1 MVVSADDTRREFV
14 PVDLPRDVLWGF
26 TREGLYA
33 LRQYTHWM
41 PHSKGLVGPFMAKYW
56 SGLTFQVA
64 MKLTTEAGVWVKR
77 GSHFS
82 GLDVIDDLKELHL
95 LAGGGSRILRL
106 EPDERVVDS
115 QLRTGVGGMTVT
127 LEGIDPNAP
136 GGLRELARAL
146 LGRMAPTTAP
156 PVTSDDDTSV
166 RPSPNKKGNE
176 RKNQS

>member
-64 MKLTTEAGVWVKR
+64 MKLTTDAGVWVKR

-82 GLDVIDDLKELHL
+82 GLDVIDDLAELHL
-95 LAGGGSRILRL
+95 LAGGGSRIVRL
-106 EPDERVVDS
+106 APEERVDDER
-115 QLRTGVGGMTVT
+115 RHGGVGGMTVS

-146 LGRMAPTTAP
+146 LGRMSPMTTAA
-156 PVTSDDDTSV
+156 VTPDNDTSV
-166 RPSPNKKGNE
+166 RPSPNKKENE
-176 RKNQS
+176 RKNES